1 MDHGPTN
8 GTPVRQ
14 ILESGF
20 NVSGRNLVQVG
31 IHGFMNAN
39 YYKRWVEH
47 HGGTIYTG
55 RQVRRQGI
63 DSVVREAYQI
73 AGDDVDAIYVT
84 VDIDVLEL
92 GYVAGTGAATP
103 EGLHPT
109 DLCEALF
116 FLGQQP
122 KVAIV
127 DFVEHDPVRDVAAI
141 TGRTLTSAFLTFLAG
156 LFLRLKDGWRGYE
169 DTPLD
174 EEIELADRQPVG
186 QAGGS

>member
-1 MDHGPTN
+1 
-8 GTPVRQ
+8 
-14 ILESGF
+14 
-20 NVSGRNLVQVG
+20 VQVG

-47 HGGTIYTG
+47 QGGTIYTG

-63 DSVVREAYQI
+63 DSVVREAYEI
-73 AGDDVDAIYVT
+73 AGDGADAIYVT

-109 DLCEALF
+109 DLYEALF

-174 EEIELADRQPVG
+174 EELELADRKLVG

>member
-1 MDHGPTN
+1 
-8 GTPVRQ
+8 
-14 ILESGF
+14 
-20 NVSGRNLVQVG
+20 
-31 IHGFMNAN
+31 MNAN

-47 HGGTIYTG
+47 QGGTIYTG

-63 DSVVREAYQI
+63 DQVVQEAIQI
-73 AGDDVDAIYVT
+73 AGDGADAIYVT

-116 FLGQQP
+116 TLGQHP
-122 KVAIV
+122 KVRVV
-127 DFVEHDPVRDVAAI
+127 DFVEHDPARDVAAI

-156 LFLRLKDGWRGYE
+156 LFLRMNDGWRGYE

-174 EEIELADRQPVG
+174 EQLELSATTAG
-186 QAGGS
+186 HAEGGS